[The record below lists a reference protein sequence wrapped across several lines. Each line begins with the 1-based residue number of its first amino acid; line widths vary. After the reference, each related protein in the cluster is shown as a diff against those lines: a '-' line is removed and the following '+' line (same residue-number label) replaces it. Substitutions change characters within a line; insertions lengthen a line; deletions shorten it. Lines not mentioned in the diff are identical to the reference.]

1 MDEKMRKII
10 LSSFIVILSLS
21 LISCNNSS
29 EKESAE
35 SNKLTR
41 KNLKTYFITTNEEE
55 NKSSNWVFGESNEN
69 PLEEK
74 EDTNERENV
83 VIGNT
88 NENQPAENN
97 TTTSEPQNNNNN
109 TNTNTNNTMTNNI
122 TTNNNNNTN
131 NNNYSP
137 DPNYNMNDIIPGPY
151 DENSNPADSNAD
163 PNDIVSDPYAN
174 EGDDSSD
181 DENGYKEAEDR
192 TFGNEPD

>member
-10 LSSFIVILSLS
+10 LSGFIVILSLS
-21 LISCNNSS
+21 FISCNNSS
-29 EKESAE
+29 ENESE
-35 SNKLTR
+35 KSNQSTR

-55 NKSSNWVFGESNEN
+55 NAASNWVFGESNEN

-74 EDTNERENV
+74 EDTNTKENV
-83 VIGNT
+83 VTGNG
-88 NENQPAENN
+88 NENKQVENN
-97 TTTSEPQNNNNN
+97 TTASKPQNNN
-109 TNTNTNNTMTNNI
+109 
-122 TTNNNNNTN
+122 TTNNNTTTNTTT

-137 DPNYNMNDIIPGPY
+137 DPNYNMNDVIPGPY
-151 DENSNPADSNAD
+151 DGNSNPTDSSAD